1 MGIDKDP
8 KDELK
13 RELPAE
19 SADEARSDDTGDD
32 TEGHSLLTYELG
44 RTVANE
50 RSREAGDW
58 ARNERLRKDA
68 KAGKKR

>member
-1 MGIDKDP
+1 MPSK
-8 KDELK
+8 K
-13 RELPAE
+13 RPE
-19 SADEARSDDTGDD
+19 EALRSDIAPEAANDTRSDDGDD

-68 KAGKKR
+68 KANKKR